1 MTIKT
6 LEDLPLIKDF
16 TQPIT
21 EATKQ
26 FYLDTLAKGS
36 GPNGLVLVKDFFGE
50 STSVV
55 SSEDILTVAA
65 LLRAQLAAGT
75 LATLPAIY
83 ANMKGSVNGSFGTAP
98 VVIPSGPGAGSY
110 ANADAAISALVALA
124 GPAISAAAEAM
135 GGDTDTINAAFSEP
149 ASATISEQ
157 EFQTDAG
164 IVFDDLTEDT
174 LTPVLALIS
183 SVPSLGTSDAL
194 GRPSQFFE
202 SVLDKES
209 VAGQALIAAMREGQ
223 NSLELNSVG
232 INGYNIIPARDPTES
247 T

>member
-1 MTIKT
+1 
-6 LEDLPLIKDF
+6 
-16 TQPIT
+16 
-21 EATKQ
+21 
-26 FYLDTLAKGS
+26 
-36 GPNGLVLVKDFFGE
+36 
-50 STSVV
+50 
-55 SSEDILTVAA
+55 
-65 LLRAQLAAGT
+65 
-75 LATLPAIY
+75 
-83 ANMKGSVNGSFGTAP
+83 
-98 VVIPSGPGAGSY
+98 
-110 ANADAAISALVALA
+110 
-124 GPAISAAAEAM
+124 M
-135 GGDTDTINAAFSEP
+135 GGDTATINSAFSEP
-149 ASATISEQ
+149 AAATVSEQ

-247 T
+247 A

>member
-1 MTIKT
+1 
-6 LEDLPLIKDF
+6 
-16 TQPIT
+16 
-21 EATKQ
+21 
-26 FYLDTLAKGS
+26 
-36 GPNGLVLVKDFFGE
+36 
-50 STSVV
+50 
-55 SSEDILTVAA
+55 
-65 LLRAQLAAGT
+65 
-75 LATLPAIY
+75 
-83 ANMKGSVNGSFGTAP
+83 
-98 VVIPSGPGAGSY
+98 
-110 ANADAAISALVALA
+110 LVALA
-124 GPAISAAAEAM
+124 EPAISAAAAAM
-135 GGDTDTINAAFSEP
+135 GGDTATINSAFSEP
-149 ASATISEQ
+149 AAATVSEQ

-247 T
+247 A

>member
-1 MTIKT
+1 MTIKD
-6 LEDLPLIKDF
+6 LKDLPLVKNF

-21 EATKQ
+21 PATRQ

-50 STSVV
+50 STGAVA
-55 SSEDILTVAA
+55 SEDILTVAA
-65 LLRAQLAAGT
+65 LLRKQLAAGT

-83 ANMKGSVNGSFGTAP
+83 ANMKGSVNGSFGTGP

-110 ANADAAISALVALA
+110 ANADAAISALVSLA
-124 GPAISAAAEAM
+124 GPAISAAAAAM
-135 GGDTDTINAAFSEP
+135 GEDTDTINSAFSEP
-149 ASATISEQ
+149 AEATISEQ

-164 IVFDDLTEDT
+164 IVFEDLTEDT

-183 SVPSLGTSDAL
+183 SVPSLGTSDAS

-202 SVLDKES
+202 SVLDKNS

-223 NSLELNSVG
+223 NSLELNQVG
-232 INGYNIIPARDPTES
+232 INGYNIIPARDP
-247 T
+247 

>member
-1 MTIKT
+1 MTIKD
-6 LEDLPLIKDF
+6 LKDLPLIKDF
-16 TQPIT
+16 TTPIT
-21 EATKQ
+21 PATKQ

-50 STSVV
+50 STTAVA
-55 SSEDILTVAA
+55 SEEILTVAA
-65 LLRAQLAAGT
+65 ILRKQLAAGT

-83 ANMKGSVNGSFGTAP
+83 ANMKGSVNGSFGTGP

-110 ANADAAISALVALA
+110 ANADAAISALVGLA
-124 GPAISAAAEAM
+124 GPSISAAASAM
-135 GGDTDTINAAFSEP
+135 GGDTDTLNSAFSDP
-149 ASATISEQ
+149 AAATVSEQ

-164 IVFDDLTEDT
+164 IIFDDLSEDT

-183 SVPSLGTSDAL
+183 SVPSLGTSDAS

-202 SVLDKES
+202 SVLDKNS

-232 INGYNIIPARDPTES
+232 INGYNIIPARDA
-247 T
+247 

>member
-16 TQPIT
+16 TTPIT

-50 STSVV
+50 STGGIA
-55 SSEDILTVAA
+55 SEDIITVAA
-65 LLRAQLAAGT
+65 LLRKQLAAGT
-75 LATLPAIY
+75 LSTLPAIY
-83 ANMKGSVNGSFGTAP
+83 ANMKGSVNGSFGTSP

-110 ANADAAISALVALA
+110 ANANAAIAALVALA
-124 GPAISAAAEAM
+124 EPAISAAAAAM
-135 GGDTDTINAAFSEP
+135 GGDTATINSAFSEP
-149 ASATISEQ
+149 AAATVSEQ

-247 T
+247 A